1 MSQGRLLIGNRRYSS
16 WSMRGWL
23 PVRLARLDVA
33 VEVIPM
39 SAGSTP
45 AIASATPAGLV
56 PYLEH
61 EGARV
66 WESLAIGE
74 YCAEFEPS
82 LWPEDRVARA
92 EARSA
97 ASEMHSGFRGLR
109 QSMPM
114 NLGRSDLSGLGSTP
128 EALADIARI
137 EALWS
142 DLRGRFGTGGDYLFG
157 ATFGLADVM
166 FAPVVARFLTYRP
179 TLSPLSMAYCQAVR
193 NHPLVNEWYG
203 EAEAEPA
210 EWMLPKYES
219 LHG

>member
-23 PVRLARLDVA
+23 SVRLAKLDVA

-39 SAGSTP
+39 SAGPTA
-45 AIASATPAGLV
+45 AIVSSTPAGLV

-74 YCAEFEPS
+74 YCAEFAPS
-82 LWPEDRVARA
+82 LWPEDRAARA

-97 ASEMHSGFRGLR
+97 SAEMHAGFRGLR
-109 QSMPM
+109 QSMSM
-114 NLGRSDLSGLGSTP
+114 NLGRHDMSGLGRTA
-128 EALADIARI
+128 EALTDIARI

-142 DLRGRFGTGGDYLFG
+142 DLRTRFGNGGDYLFG
-157 ATFGLADVM
+157 ASFGIADAM
-166 FAPVVARFLTYRP
+166 YAPVVARFLTYRP
-179 TLSPLSMAYCQAVR
+179 ALSPLSAAYCQAVR
-193 NHPLVNEWYG
+193 NHPLVDEWYG
-203 EAEAEPA
+203 DAEAEPA
-210 EWMLPKYES
+210 EWMLPKYEN
-219 LHG
+219 LHV